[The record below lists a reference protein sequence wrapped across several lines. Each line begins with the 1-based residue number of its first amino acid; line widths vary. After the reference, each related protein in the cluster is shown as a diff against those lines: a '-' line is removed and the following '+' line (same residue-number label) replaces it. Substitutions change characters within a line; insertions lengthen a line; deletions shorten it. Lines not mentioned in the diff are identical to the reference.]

1 MPRAAAS
8 AVISLICEASSWLPV
23 LTLARPMPSVTC
35 APSGAGVLSAHYPT
49 IYDPIVLI
57 HAEALLRSTPEGAC
71 AYLDCDMHDTG
82 TILTEA
88 SRTLD
93 FSQPVGVMLISILH
107 FVDTLDATRAMV
119 NSLLSA
125 MPAGSGFA
133 ISHPASDIDA
143 EQMAEMIRRIN
154 QALPDKTTL
163 RSHDEVEQL
172 FDGYELLPPGVVRA
186 AEWRPDAAADTE
198 LPSAV
203 WGGVAV

>member
-1 MPRAAAS
+1 M
-8 AVISLICEASSWLPV
+8 
-23 LTLARPMPSVTC
+23 
-35 APSGAGVLSAHYPT
+35 
-49 IYDPIVLI
+49 LI

-203 WGGVAV
+203 WGGVAVKR